1 MIARTFLGRPRTAES
16 PLLEPTPEVLAL
28 LDQLP
33 ADGPA
38 RAAAPVTEVPW
49 PVHHAPTTER
59 PVDASDPWRTAGAA
73 VEPRVET
80 VEVIGRFLRVSGDM
94 SLTRFER
101 LSDFVNIT
109 DGFLTIRDATI
120 LKRNGEPTRV
130 TLPELWV
137 SRDEITLI
145 GQHDVEPSHRTGHGL
160 YIPKAPQR
168 LVFVTRGHLIN
179 AAVYLLPGATTA
191 AFAEAT
197 DPRFVPLSDV
207 NCRSLADRRVISHY
221 GFALLN
227 RRQVVA
233 IGESPAIGDAV

>member
-1 MIARTFLGRPRTAES
+1 MIGRTLLGRPRTSEPP
-16 PLLEPTPEVLAL
+16 PLEATPEVLAL
-28 LDQLP
+28 LDRLP
-33 ADGPA
+33 ADEPA
-38 RAAAPVTEVPW
+38 GVPPHLSDTAW
-49 PVHHAPTTER
+49 LGQHTATVER
-59 PVDASDPWRTAGAA
+59 PAGASDPWRTAGAA
-73 VEPRVET
+73 VAPRVES
-80 VEVIGRFLRVSGDM
+80 VEIIGRFLRVSGDM

-101 LSDFVNIT
+101 LSDFVNMT
-109 DGFLTIRDATI
+109 EGFLTIRDATI

-137 SRDEITLI
+137 SRDEITLV
-145 GQHDVEPSHRTGHGL
+145 GQRDVEPAHRTSHGL
-160 YIPKAPQR
+160 YVPKAQVR

-179 AAVYLLPGATTA
+179 AAVYLLEGGTSA

-221 GFALLN
+221 AFALLN

>member
-1 MIARTFLGRPRTAES
+1 MIGLGRSRLAE
-16 PLLEPTPEVLAL
+16 PPPLEPTPAL
-28 LDQLP
+28 LAMLDEL
-33 ADGPA
+33 
-38 RAAAPVTEVPW
+38 PVTEPLPAFVPAAGDAATLHQ
-49 PVHHAPTTER
+49 PVMER
-59 PVDASDPWRTAGAA
+59 VPEAADPWRTAGVAT
-73 VEPRVET
+73 EPRVESI
-80 VEVIGRFLRVSGDM
+80 EMIGRVLRASGDI
-94 SLTRFER
+94 SFTRFER
-101 LSDFVNIT
+101 LSDFVNLSE
-109 DGFLTIRDATI
+109 GFITIRNATI

-137 SRDEITLI
+137 SRDEITLV
-145 GQHDVEPSHRTGHGL
+145 GQRDVEPMDRAGHL
-160 YIPKAPQR
+160 LWVRKTPHR

-179 AAVYLLPGATTA
+179 AAIYLLPGASSS

-221 GFALLN
+221 AFALLN